1 MLLGKEAVKALAE
14 RAGKM
19 GMVVKIVE
27 TPVGAA
33 IEVQG
38 SMVEFMRAIRAE
50 LAEQESKKTESS

>member
-1 MLLGKEAVKALAE
+1 MLLGKEAMKALAE

-19 GMVVKIVE
+19 DMNVKIVE
-27 TPVGAA
+27 TPVGTA

-50 LAEQESKKTESS
+50 LAKQESKKTESS

>member
-19 GMVVKIVE
+19 GMAVKIVE